1 VPLRTLPAP
10 VNEDVNAMTETPRIA
25 PLPPGERDE
34 DQQQLL
40 ASVGSELN
48 IFTTLVRHT
57 KLFDAFQRFA
67 GRLLRR
73 SGLPEQ
79 VRETLILRTAYLC
92 RADYEWVQH
101 VDIAHGIGLPEE
113 VIVAAGTLTGE
124 APDEHTA
131 LLITAADQL
140 VRDHDLDDTTWT
152 ALRAHYDERQMIEL
166 CMLVG
171 DYAMIA
177 GVLKSLR
184 VQLEDGQTA
193 PNWQS

>member
-1 VPLRTLPAP
+1 MTDARIPPLPA
-10 VNEDVNAMTETPRIA
+10 A
-25 PLPPGERDE
+25 ERSE
-34 DQQQLL
+34 DQQRLIGQG
-40 ASVGSELN
+40 GSELH

-57 KLFDAFQRFA
+57 KLYDVFQRFA

-101 VDIAHGIGLPEE
+101 VRIATGIGVSEA
-113 VIVAAGTLTGE
+113 VIAAGGTE
-124 APDEHTA
+124 HPAAPDEHTA
-131 LLITAADQL
+131 LLFSAADQL
-140 VRDHDLDDTTWT
+140 VRDHDLDDRTWT
-152 ALRAHYDERQMIEL
+152 ALRESYDDNQMIEL

-171 DYAMIA
+171 NYAMIA

-184 VQLEDGQTA
+184 VQLEDGQSPPTW
-193 PNWQS
+193 N

>member
-1 VPLRTLPAP
+1 MTDARIPPLPAA
-10 VNEDVNAMTETPRIA
+10 DRS
-25 PLPPGERDE
+25 E
-34 DQQQLL
+34 DQQRLIEQG
-40 ASVGSELN
+40 GSEMH

-57 KLFDAFQRFA
+57 KLYEVFQRFA

-101 VDIAHGIGLPEE
+101 VRIATGIGLPEA
-113 VIVAAGTLTGE
+113 VIAAAGTE
-124 APDEHTA
+124 RPAAPDEHTA
-131 LLITAADQL
+131 LLFDAADQL
-140 VRDHDLDDTTWT
+140 VRDHDLDDTTWA
-152 ALRAHYDERQMIEL
+152 ALREHYDDQRMIEL

-171 DYAMIA
+171 NYGMIA

-193 PNWQS
+193 PNWVS

>member
-1 VPLRTLPAP
+1 MPEARIPPLPA
-10 VNEDVNAMTETPRIA
+10 A
-25 PLPPGERDE
+25 ERSE
-34 DQQQLL
+34 DQQRLID
-40 ASVGSELN
+40 VGGSELH

-57 KLFDAFQRFA
+57 KLYDVFQRFA

-101 VDIAHGIGLPEE
+101 VRIATGIGVPEA
-113 VIVAAGTLTGE
+113 VITAAGVEHPE

-131 LLITAADQL
+131 LLFTAADQL
-140 VRDHDLDDTTWT
+140 IRDHDLDDTTWA
-152 ALRAHYDERQMIEL
+152 ALRETYDDNQMIEL
-166 CMLVG
+166 GMLVG
-171 DYAMIA
+171 NYAMIA

-184 VQLEDGQTA
+184 VQLEDGQSP
-193 PNWQS
+193 PNWNK